1 MDNYRAILAIV
12 LAFFILLGYQYLYV
26 GTEQEQPVVEETVE
40 VQQPKVPVQE
50 AQPQPVPAAIV
61 SADQAVEFEQPV
73 KFEDPASLPS
83 QAGKDIVVETDAFT
97 AVITETGGGIKSFKL
112 NHFNETTD
120 ADSDRKELIST
131 ESFTELPL
139 YFSWGV
145 DPSRAQIP
153 LFASDKETLKV
164 EAGES
169 QTLTMTAKLSSGLQV
184 TRRLVFDP
192 DSYLIEMSVDIYNFS
207 ETALQGSPYMSLT
220 NLPFG
225 AAAQR
230 YFFSGPAALID
241 GKLEEIKPS
250 ALEEASKTLKG
261 NITWAAYE
269 GTYFMTGVI
278 PEENEG
284 ISLKLSAEG
293 EKIRTLLIG
302 IEDVI
307 PAKGHLQYNY
317 QVYFGPKKMAI
328 LKEVGHDLERIV
340 NFGWFDKLARPA
352 LYLLNFFYS
361 YVGNYGISIILVT
374 ILIKLLFWPIAQKG
388 LKSMKN
394 MQKIQPK
401 MAKLKEKY
409 KNDKTR
415 LNEEMMILYKT
426 YKVNPVGGCLP
437 MLLQL
442 PVFFAL
448 YKVLLQAIE
457 LRHAPFML
465 WITDLSAPDRLMIG
479 VDIPYLGG
487 LPVLT
492 LLMGGSM
499 FLQQR
504 MTPAPADPTQAKIMM
519 FLPVI
524 FTFMFLNFASGLVL
538 YWLVNNLLSIAQ
550 QYLINK
556 KAAAA

>member
-12 LAFFILLGYQYLYV
+12 LAFFILLGYQYLFV
-26 GTEQEQPVVEETVE
+26 PAMEEQEQPVAEKTVE
-40 VQQPKVPVQE
+40 VQQPKTSVQKVQPQLTPAE
-50 AQPQPVPAAIV
+50 IAQPAQF
-61 SADQAVEFEQPV
+61 VE
-73 KFEDPASLPS
+73 PASLPS
-83 QAGKDIVVETDAFT
+83 QEGKDIVVNTNAFT
-97 AVITETGGGIKSFKL
+97 AVITETGGGVKSYKL
-112 NHFNETTD
+112 NHFNETSA
-120 ADSDRKELIST
+120 ADSERKDLVTT

-145 DPSRAQIP
+145 EPGRAQMP
-153 LFASDKETLKV
+153 LFASDKETLTVKT
-164 EAGES
+164 GEG
-169 QTLTMTAKLSSGLQV
+169 QTLTMTAQLSSGLQV

-192 DSYLIEMSVDIYNFS
+192 DSYLFEMSIDIYNFS
-207 ETALQGSPYMSLT
+207 ETALQGSPYMSIT
-220 NLPFG
+220 SLPYG
-225 AAAQR
+225 SAAQR
-230 YFFSGPAALID
+230 YLFNGPAALID
-241 GKLEEIKPS
+241 GKLEEVKPGD
-250 ALEEASKTLKG
+250 LEEASKTLKG

-278 PEENEG
+278 PEQNEG

-293 EKIRTLLIG
+293 EKVRSLLIG
-302 IEDVI
+302 VEDVI
-307 PAKGHLQYNY
+307 PANGHLQYNY
-317 QVYFGPKKMAI
+317 QVYFGPKKMET
-328 LKEVGHDLERIV
+328 LKEAGHDLERIV
-340 NFGWFDKLARPA
+340 NFGWFDKLAKPA
-352 LYLLNFFYS
+352 LFLLNFFYG
-361 YVGNYGISIILVT
+361 YVGNYGVSIILVT

-409 KNDKTR
+409 KDDKTR

-437 MLLQL
+437 MVMQI

-465 WITDLSAPDRLMIG
+465 WITDLSAPDRLFIG
-479 VDIPYLGG
+479 IDLPYLGG

-492 LLMGGSM
+492 LLMGASM

-538 YWLVNNLLSIAQ
+538 YWFVNNLLSVAQ

>member
-12 LAFFILLGYQYLYV
+12 LAFFILLGYQYLFV
-26 GTEQEQPVVEETVE
+26 APMEEQEQPVAEKTVE
-40 VQQPKVPVQE
+40 VQQPKTSVQKV
-50 AQPQPVPAAIV
+50 QPQPTPAEIAQP
-61 SADQAVEFEQPV
+61 AQFVE
-73 KFEDPASLPS
+73 PASLPS
-83 QAGKDIVVETDAFT
+83 QEGKDIVVNTNAFT
-97 AVITETGGGIKSFKL
+97 AVITETGGGVKSYKL
-112 NHFNETTD
+112 NHFNETSG
-120 ADSDRKELIST
+120 ADSERKDLVTT

-145 DPSRAQIP
+145 EPGRAQIP
-153 LFASDKETLKV
+153 LFASDKETLTVKT
-164 EAGES
+164 GEG
-169 QTLTMTAKLSSGLQV
+169 QTLTMTAQLSSGLQV

-192 DSYLIEMSVDIYNFS
+192 DSYLFEMSIDIYNFS
-207 ETALQGSPYMSLT
+207 ETALQGSPYMSIT
-220 NLPFG
+220 SLPYG
-225 AAAQR
+225 SAAQR
-230 YFFSGPAALID
+230 YLFNGPAALID
-241 GKLEEIKPS
+241 GKLEEVKPGD
-250 ALEEASKTLKG
+250 LEEASKTLKG

-278 PEENEG
+278 PELNEG

-293 EKIRTLLIG
+293 EKVRSLLIG
-302 IEDVI
+302 VEDVI
-307 PAKGHLQYNY
+307 PANGHLQYNY
-317 QVYFGPKKMAI
+317 QVYFGPKKMET
-328 LKEVGHDLERIV
+328 LKEAGHDLERIV
-340 NFGWFDKLARPA
+340 NFGWFDKLAKPA
-352 LYLLNFFYS
+352 LFLLNFFYG
-361 YVGNYGISIILVT
+361 YVGNYGVSIILVT

-409 KNDKTR
+409 KDDKTR

-437 MLLQL
+437 MVMQI

-465 WITDLSAPDRLMIG
+465 WITDLSAPDRLFIG
-479 VDIPYLGG
+479 IDLPYLGG

-492 LLMGGSM
+492 LLMGASM

-538 YWLVNNLLSIAQ
+538 YWFVNNLLSVAQ

>member
-61 SADQAVEFEQPV
+61 AADQAVEFEQPV

-184 TRRLVFDP
+184 TRRMVFDP
-192 DSYLIEMSVDIYNFS
+192 DSYLIKMSVDIYNFS

-302 IEDVI
+302 IEDII

-437 MLLQL
+437 MMLQI

-538 YWLVNNLLSIAQ
+538 YWLVNNLLSIGQ

-556 KAAAA
+556 KAAA

>member
-1 MDNYRAILAIV
+1 MDTHKSILAIV
-12 LAFFILLGYQYLYV
+12 LSFCILLGYQYLFV
-26 GTEQEQPVVEETVE
+26 KPEVEQEQPVTEKTVE
-40 VQQPKVPVQE
+40 VQQPNISVQE
-50 AQPQPVPAAIV
+50 PQPQSVPAGIV
-61 SADQAVEFEQPV
+61 SADQPAEFVQP
-73 KFEDPASLPS
+73 AILPS
-83 QAGKDIVVETDAFT
+83 QEGKDIVVNTGAFT
-97 AVITETGGGIKSFKL
+97 AVITETGGGVKSYKL
-112 NHFNETTD
+112 NRFNETAD
-120 ADSDRKELIST
+120 ADSERKELVST

-153 LFASDKETLKV
+153 LFTSDKETLKV
-164 EAGES
+164 DGGES
-169 QTLTMTAKLSSGLQV
+169 QTLTMTAQLSSGLQV
-184 TRRLVFDP
+184 TRRLVFNP
-192 DSYLIEMSVDIYNFS
+192 VSYLFDMSIDIYNSS
-207 ETALQGSPYMSLT
+207 ETPLQGSPYMSLT

-225 AAAQR
+225 SAAQR
-230 YFFSGPAALID
+230 YLFNGPAALID
-241 GKLEEIKPS
+241 GKLEEIKPGD
-250 ALEEASKTLKG
+250 LEEASKTLKG
-261 NITWAAYE
+261 NITWAAFE

-278 PEENEG
+278 PEKSEG

-293 EKIRTLLIG
+293 DKVRTLLIG
-302 IEDVI
+302 AEDII

-317 QVYFGPKKMAI
+317 QVYFGPKKMADLI
-328 LKEVGHDLERIV
+328 EAGHDLERVV
-340 NFGWFDKLARPA
+340 NFGWFDKLAKPA
-352 LYLLNFFYS
+352 LFLLNFFYG

-437 MLLQL
+437 MVLQI

-479 VDIPYLGG
+479 LDIPYLGG
-487 LPVLT
+487 IPVLT
-492 LLMGGSM
+492 LLMGASM
-499 FLQQR
+499 FLQQK
-504 MTPAPADPTQAKIMM
+504 MTPTPVDKTQAKIMM

-538 YWLVNNLLSIAQ
+538 YWFINNLLSIVQ
-550 QYLINK
+550 QHIINK
-556 KAAAA
+556 QAAAA

>member
-192 DSYLIEMSVDIYNFS
+192 DSYLIKMSVDIYNFS

>member
-1 MDNYRAILAIV
+1 MDTHKSILAIV
-12 LAFFILLGYQYLYV
+12 LSFCILIGYQYLFV
-26 GTEQEQPVVEETVE
+26 KPEVEQEQPVTEKTAG
-40 VQQPKVPVQE
+40 VQQPNISVKEP
-50 AQPQPVPAAIV
+50 QPQSVPAGIV
-61 SADQAVEFEQPV
+61 SADQPAEFVQP
-73 KFEDPASLPS
+73 AILPG
-83 QAGKDIVVETDAFT
+83 QEGKDIVVNTGAFT
-97 AVITETGGGIKSFKL
+97 AVITETGGGVKSYKL
-112 NHFNETTD
+112 NRFNETAD
-120 ADSDRKELIST
+120 ADSERKELVST

-153 LFASDKETLKV
+153 LFTSDKETLKV
-164 EAGES
+164 DGGES
-169 QTLTMTAKLSSGLQV
+169 QALSMTAQLSSGLQV
-184 TRRLVFDP
+184 TRRLVFNP
-192 DSYLIEMSVDIYNFS
+192 VSYLFDMSIDIYNSS
-207 ETALQGSPYMSLT
+207 ETPLQGSPYMSLT

-225 AAAQR
+225 SAAQR
-230 YFFSGPAALID
+230 YLFNGPAALID
-241 GKLEEIKPS
+241 GKLEEIKPGD
-250 ALEEASKTLKG
+250 LEEASKTLKG
-261 NITWAAYE
+261 NITWAAFE

-278 PEENEG
+278 PEKSEG
-284 ISLKLSAEG
+284 VSLKLSAEG
-293 EKIRTLLIG
+293 DKIRTLLIG
-302 IEDVI
+302 AEDII

-317 QVYFGPKKMAI
+317 QVYFGPKKMADLI
-328 LKEVGHDLERIV
+328 EAGHDLERVV
-340 NFGWFDKLARPA
+340 NFGWFDKLAKPA
-352 LYLLNFFYS
+352 LFLLNFFYG

-437 MLLQL
+437 MVLQI

-479 VDIPYLGG
+479 LDIPYLGG
-487 LPVLT
+487 IPVLT
-492 LLMGGSM
+492 LLMGASM
-499 FLQQR
+499 FLQQK
-504 MTPAPADPTQAKIMM
+504 MTPTPVDATQAKIMM

-538 YWLVNNLLSIAQ
+538 YWFINNLLSIVQ
-550 QYLINK
+550 QHIINK
-556 KAAAA
+556 QAAAA